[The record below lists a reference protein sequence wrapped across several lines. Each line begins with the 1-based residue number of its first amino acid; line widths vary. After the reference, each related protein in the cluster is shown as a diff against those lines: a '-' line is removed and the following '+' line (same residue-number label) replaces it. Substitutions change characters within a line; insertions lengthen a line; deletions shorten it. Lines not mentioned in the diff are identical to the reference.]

1 MKRLKSLLVLCLLLF
16 VSSVY
21 SQTTK
26 EEVLSDIRLAS
37 GVYQPYIYKNSH
49 MTKAPDGYKPFY
61 ISHYG
66 RHGSR
71 WLDSPESY
79 TTPQNILNEANKA
92 GMLTEFGKK
101 LCEKINIVAEDADG
115 RYGDVS
121 PQGMKE
127 HKGIAERMFKNFP
140 EIFSTENGRECF
152 VFSRST
158 TVPRCILSMAANNE
172 RLKELNPKIKIER
185 DAAKRFSYLN
195 NAYKNADRDSINK
208 VSKQFLIDH
217 FDVQKFVHSIFTD
230 TAYANK
236 VIVDQPAFVSNLYYV
251 VADAKDLDHLK
262 ISMED
267 IFTPDEFFNLWQASN
282 IKLYLVFTSKVAKD
296 SSKKLLRN
304 ILDCAESAIKN
315 KNISADLRFGHDS
328 YISPLLTLMNIEGT
342 YAVEN
347 NPEKVYEKWC
357 DFKVTPMAVNLQMVF
372 YRNEKSDDILVKL
385 LHNEKEVSIPIKTD
399 IAPYYKWNDVK
410 NYYEKIIAE
419 K

>member
-1 MKRLKSLLVLCLLLF
+1 MKKINYF
-16 VSSVY
+16 VSIYLFLCISFVFA
-21 SQTTK
+21 QTTK
-26 EEVLSDIRLAS
+26 EEVLNDIRLAS
-37 GVYQPYIYKNSH
+37 GVYQPYIYNNSP
-49 MTKAPDGYKPFY
+49 MTKAPEGYKPFY

-79 TTPQNILNEANKA
+79 TTPQNILNEANKT

-115 RYGDVS
+115 RYGNVS
-121 PQGMKE
+121 PQGIKE

-140 EIFSTENGRECF
+140 EVFSTENGKESF

-158 TVPRCILSMAANNE
+158 IVPRCILSMAANNE

-185 DAAKRFSYLN
+185 DAAKRFSYLSN
-195 NAYKNADRDSINK
+195 IYKNADRDSINK
-208 VSKQFLIDH
+208 VSKQFLIAH

-267 IFTPDEFFNLWQASN
+267 IFTPEEFFNLWQASN

-296 SSKKLLRN
+296 SSKKLLHN
-304 ILDCAESAIKN
+304 ILDCADNAIKN
-315 KNISADLRFGHDS
+315 NNISADLRFGHDS
-328 YISPLLTLMNIEGT
+328 FISPLLTLMNIEGT
-342 YAVEN
+342 YAVETD
-347 NPEKVYEKWC
+347 PEKVFEKWC
-357 DFKVTPMAVNLQMVF
+357 DFKVTPMAVNLQIVF
-372 YRNEKSDDILVKL
+372 YKKDNSNDILVKF
-385 LHNEKEVSIPIKTD
+385 LHNEKEVNIPVKTD

-410 NYYEKIIAE
+410 DYYEKIIAE